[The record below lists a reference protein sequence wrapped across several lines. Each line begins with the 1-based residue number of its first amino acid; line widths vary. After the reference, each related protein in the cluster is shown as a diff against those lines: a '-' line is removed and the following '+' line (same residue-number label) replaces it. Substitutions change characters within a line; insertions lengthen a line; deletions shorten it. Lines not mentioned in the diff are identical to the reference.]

1 MIPPPPRFTRTD
13 TLFPYTTLFRSADD
27 ARVDRQRNFERRFAA
42 IGDVAIEILLVHEY
56 VRAALKLGEGA
67 EFEIDAVGAG
77 ARTGDD
83 AGRKTRI
90 GQRGDDLS
98 QIGGAFDDCGASL
111 GIIFDMLL
119 RPAIILPDRK
129 STRLHSR
136 HSCAS

>member
-56 VRAALKLGEGA
+56 VRATLKLGEDA
-67 EFEIDAVGAG
+67 EVEIDAVGAG

-83 AGRKTRI
+83 AGRETRI

-98 QIGGAFDDCGASL
+98 QIGGAFDDRGAAL
-111 GIIFDMLL
+111 GIILDM
-119 RPAIILPDRK
+119 RSEER
-129 STRLHSR
+129 R
-136 HSCAS
+136 